1 MKGDDQVY
9 AKLTTIA
16 VLLCI
21 VLLPAGAAA
30 QLQNQGQT
38 VENLYLAAEH
48 VTRAVQY
55 AEMNLWDEAEEAYWE
70 AVALDYDNSM
80 ARQGLGDVY
89 REKRQFEQAI
99 ENYQIVLNNQPNNV
113 DIQYLISLSYYDNH
127 QYEKARAAA
136 EKALQMNP
144 ELAKAENLVRL
155 SEAKQQEQQQELV
168 NLRLMEAAAIDQFR
182 QQQEIK
188 ESAFIGK
195 IIPGWRMIQTAET
208 KQMWTGYAI
217 LGATAGL
224 MLGGYMLRGS
234 GQSSYDEAAIAS
246 SREVYQDRVDL
257 GQSRYKVGGYMFNAA
272 LGIFTLNLVDSFLLG
287 GKIFGGKTRVKPS
300 LPERDR
306 ISRY

>member
-1 MKGDDQVY
+1 ML
-9 AKLTTIA
+9 AKLTSLAAICCI
-16 VLLCI
+16 LLSP
-21 VLLPAGAAA
+21 VYARA
-30 QLQNQGQT
+30 QLQLQGQT

-48 VTRAVQY
+48 VSRGLQY
-55 AEMNLWDEAEEAYWE
+55 AKMNLWDEAEQAYWD

-80 ARQGLGDVY
+80 ARKGLGDVY
-89 REKRQFEQAI
+89 REKLQYDQAI

-113 DIQYLISLSYYDNH
+113 DVQYLISLSYYDNH
-127 QYEKARAAA
+127 DYAQARVAA

-144 ELAKAENLVRL
+144 NLAKAENLVRL
-155 SEAKQQEQQQELV
+155 SEAKQQQQQQELLK
-168 NLRLMEAAAIDQFR
+168 LRQMEATVIEKFR
-182 QQQEIK
+182 QEQEVK

-195 IIPGWRMIQTAET
+195 LIPGWRMIQTAET

-224 MLGGYMLRGS
+224 MLGGYMLRGK
-234 GQSSYDEAAIAS
+234 GKTAYNEASLALN
-246 SREVYQDRVDL
+246 REVYTDRVDL

-272 LGIFTLNLVDSFLLG
+272 LGIFALNLVDSFLLG
-287 GKIFGGKTRVKPS
+287 GKIFGGKTRIKPS

>member
-1 MKGDDQVY
+1 ML
-9 AKLTTIA
+9 AKLIYIA
-16 VLLCI
+16 VFCFILLS
-21 VLLPAGAAA
+21 PASARA
-30 QLQNQGQT
+30 QIKSQGQT
-38 VENLYLAAEH
+38 VENLYLAAEY
-48 VTRAVQY
+48 VTRGVQY
-55 AEMNLWDEAEEAYWE
+55 AEMNLWNEAEQAYWE
-70 AVALDYDNSM
+70 AVALDYGNSM

-89 REKRQFEQAI
+89 REQQQFNQAI

-127 QYEKARAAA
+127 EYGKARAAA

-155 SEAKQQEQQQELV
+155 SEAKQQEQQQELLT
-168 NLRLMEAAAIDQFR
+168 LRQLESVAIDKFR
-182 QQQEIK
+182 QEQEIK

-195 IIPGWRMIQTAET
+195 LVPGWRMIQTAET

-224 MLGGYMLRGS
+224 MLGGYMLRGK
-234 GQSSYDEAAIAS
+234 GQSAYDEASLALN
-246 SREVYQDRVDL
+246 REVYEDRVDL
-257 GQSRYKVGGYMFNAA
+257 GQSRYRVGGYMFNAA
-272 LGIFTLNLVDSFLLG
+272 MGIFALNLVDSFLLG

>member
-1 MKGDDQVY
+1 VL
-9 AKLTTIA
+9 AKLTMIA
-16 VLLCI
+16 ALCLVLLAP
-21 VLLPAGAAA
+21 VSSRA

-38 VENLYLAAEH
+38 VKNLYLAAEH
-48 VTRAVQY
+48 VSRGAQY
-55 AEMNLWDEAEEAYWE
+55 AAMNLWDEAEQAYWE

-80 ARQGLGDVY
+80 ARRGLGDVY
-89 REKRQFEQAI
+89 REKKLFDQAI

-113 DIQYLISLSYYDNH
+113 DIQYLISLSYYDSH
-127 QYEKARAAA
+127 EYENARTAS

-155 SEAKQQEQQQELV
+155 SEAKQQEQQQELLK
-168 NLRLMEAAAIDQFR
+168 LRQMEAVAIEKFR
-182 QQQEIK
+182 QEQEVK

-195 IIPGWRMIQTAET
+195 LVPGWRMIQTAET

-224 MLGGYMLRGS
+224 MFGGYMMRGK
-234 GQSSYDEAAIAS
+234 GQTAYDEASLAL
-246 SREVYQDRVDL
+246 SREVYEDRADL

-272 LGIFTLNLVDSFLLG
+272 LGIFALNLVDSFLLG
-287 GKIFGGKTRVKPS
+287 GKLFGGKTRVKPS

-306 ISRY
+306 VSRY